1 MKFAAS
7 YSGGKDSIFAIY
19 RAIQQGHTPIL
30 LLTTYNVDR
39 DHSYSHALPEIV
51 LNRVSDSLGIPILL
65 IKTTGAEYAQNFEA
79 ALVHAKSLGAEACVF
94 GDIDIEGHRIWCSE
108 RCENV
113 GLAAMHPL
121 WGEDRRRI
129 VYACIDSG
137 FVPNITVVN
146 TKYLS
151 SEFLGQTLTRETAD
165 RIAQQGADICGEQG
179 EYHTFVSAGPLF
191 KQPVRFSFGELVVH
205 EEFASLPIRPE

>member
-19 RAIQQGHTPIL
+19 RAIQQGHMPIL

-39 DHSYSHALPEIV
+39 NHSYSHALPEIV
-51 LNRVSDSLGIPILL
+51 LHRVSESLGIPLLL
-65 IKTTGAEYAQNFEA
+65 IKTTDADYAQNFEN
-79 ALVHAKSLGAEACVF
+79 ALAHAKSLCAEACVF

-113 GLAAMHPL
+113 GLASLHPL
-121 WGEDRRRI
+121 WGEDRKHI
-129 VYACIDSG
+129 VYECIDSG

-146 TKYLS
+146 TNHLS
-151 SEFLGQTLTRETAD
+151 SDFLGQTLSRETAD
-165 RIAQQGADICGEQG
+165 RIAQQGADICGEHG

-191 KQPVRFSFGELVVH
+191 KQPVRFSFGAQVVNG
-205 EEFASLPIRPE
+205 EFASLPIQPE